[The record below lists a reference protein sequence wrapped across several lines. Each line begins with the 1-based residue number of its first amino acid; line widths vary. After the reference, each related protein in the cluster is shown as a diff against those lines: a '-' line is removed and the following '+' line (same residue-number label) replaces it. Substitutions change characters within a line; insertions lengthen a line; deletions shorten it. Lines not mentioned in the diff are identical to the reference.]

1 MTRTEYFETAQ
12 RLYNEGKISAEAYDA
27 LWLNAEEFIDEDDD
41 DRIRFLKEETAM
53 YKYMSARTGEL
64 VTSLKEVFRVIW
76 WNLRHYH
83 ILDLVWKYNK
93 KGW

>member
-41 DRIRFLKEETAM
+41 DDCREPMPKLNIHQ
-53 YKYMSARTGEL
+53 S
-64 VTSLKEVFRVIW
+64 
-76 WNLRHYH
+76 N
-83 ILDLVWKYNK
+83 
-93 KGW
+93 